1 MIRLRTLGGTEV
13 DGTVGED
20 GGEILAHPDRTALL
34 VYLAVAGPGTFRR
47 RDTLHGLLWPETGE
61 ETARAALDGAIRD
74 LERSVGPDVL
84 IEQGDAEIGL
94 AEGAVWCDAVA
105 FEHAVEQARFGQAL
119 ELYRGDFLPGFS
131 LPESLEFG
139 RWITLRR
146 GLLRSRASAAAWA
159 LADNMEVLGDRAAAV
174 EFGRRAVAADPD
186 DETAVRR
193 LVGLLARTGD
203 GLGALDA
210 YGAFAAHVAQAYDR
224 EPALETQAL
233 AAAVRS
239 RVHPADS
246 SAADG
251 PAPISPSSRG
261 LAAAPRPAEPERAPP
276 PERDASRRDPERG
289 WRGWIDRLRGH

>member
-1 MIRLRTLGGTEV
+1 MIRLRTLGEIEV
-13 DGTVGED
+13 DGTAGED
-20 GGEILAHPDRTALL
+20 VAEILSHPDRTALL

-47 RDTLHGLLWPETGE
+47 RDTLLGLLWPETRE
-61 ETARAALDGAIRD
+61 ELARAALDGAVRD
-74 LERSVGPDVL
+74 LERAFGPEAL
-84 IEQGDAEIGL
+84 IEQGDAAIGL

-105 FEHAVEQARFGQAL
+105 FEHAVEQGRFGQAL

-131 LPESLEFG
+131 LLESLEFG

-159 LADNMEVLGDRAAAV
+159 LADNMEVLGDRVAAV

-186 DETAVRR
+186 DEMAVRR

-203 GLGALDA
+203 GLAALDA
-210 YGAFAAHVAQAYDR
+210 YGTFAAHVAQAYDR

-239 RVHPADS
+239 RVHPVDS
-246 SAADG
+246 
-251 PAPISPSSRG
+251 PPITPPSRG
-261 LAAAPRPAEPERAPP
+261 LAAAPRPPEPEPERDLARRE
-276 PERDASRRDPERG
+276 PERDASRERG